1 MNKLSGFV
9 WEKDER
15 AAELAGPAGNPNL
28 ARTPRSPL
36 PLTLHLALICFRI
49 PPAPAMLWRIP
60 PSRSQCQGHVLSRT
74 SQPPA
79 HDCAQLSVFKL
90 NPSHTAS
97 PTTNQHKP
105 QTLGLLRLPSL
116 LLCELVQRY
125 FHTLTTTKTDRL
137 KTTHCRVPPRL
148 APQYKPVYVK

>member
-1 MNKLSGFV
+1 MSGVQSWQAQQVTQTRPGLPSF
-9 WEKDER
+9 
-15 AAELAGPAGNPNL
+15 AG
-28 ARTPRSPL
+28 TPRSPL
-36 PLTLHLALICFRI
+36 PLTLHLALICLRI
-49 PPAPAMLWRIP
+49 PAAPAMLWRVPPTAGARFIP
-60 PSRSQCQGHVLSRT
+60 NISATCPRLCSIITFQIKPVPHSF
-74 SQPPA
+74 PP
-79 HDCAQLSVFKL
+79 
-90 NPSHTAS
+90 
-97 PTTNQHKP
+97 TNQHKP